1 MEPSFVRIARFGK
14 PAQSRYSSPAG
25 AGQDMTPI
33 TIAHLTDVHLGP
45 IAGFTPRYWNLKR
58 LLGYVNWLYNRRQV
72 YQIAV
77 LDRIVADLEAQAPD
91 HIAVTGDL
99 VNIGLPQEHIN
110 ALAWVESL
118 GSPGDVTVIPGN
130 HDIYSRLRG
139 DPGTERWSAY
149 MASCVQGAVHA
160 DAGEAFPFVRM
171 LGSVAIIGV
180 NSAVPTPPLVASGR
194 LGEEQLGR
202 LGAVL
207 ERLGQAGV
215 FRLVLIHHPP
225 LPGQARRFRGL
236 EDAALLE
243 AVLSRHG
250 AELVL
255 HGHNHRNMLAWVPTG
270 ARALP
275 VVGAPSAALGRHH
288 KGEPLA
294 RYNLY
299 RIAGPPWEIELVG
312 RGLEEAGGGIVELE
326 RRILVPAGPGMRK
339 GHGRPEK
346 YSRSP

>member
-1 MEPSFVRIARFGK
+1 
-14 PAQSRYSSPAG
+14 
-25 AGQDMTPI
+25 MTALI

-45 IAGFTPRYWNLKR
+45 IAGFAPRYWNVKR
-58 LLGYVNWLYNRRQV
+58 LLGYANWRRNRRAA
-72 YQIAV
+72 YQRPL
-77 LDRIVADLEAQAPD
+77 LDRIVADLKAQDPD

-118 GSPGDVTVIPGN
+118 GAPEDVSVVPGN
-130 HDIYSRLRG
+130 HDIYSRLRS
-139 DPGTERWSAY
+139 DYGTGRWSPY
-149 MASCVQGAVHA
+149 MASCAQGAVHA
-160 DAGEAFPFVRM
+160 DADAAFPFVRM
-171 LGSVAIIGV
+171 LGRVAIIGV

-194 LGEEQLGR
+194 VGEEQLAR

-207 ERLGQAGV
+207 ERLGQVEV

-236 EDAALLE
+236 EDAARLE
-243 AVLSRHG
+243 AVLAQHG

-255 HGHNHRNMLAWVPTG
+255 HGHNHRNMLAWCATG
-270 ARALP
+270 ARAVP
-275 VVGAPSAALGRHH
+275 VIGAPSAALGRHH

-299 RIAGPPWEIELVG
+299 RIAGPPWTIELVG
-312 RGLEEAGGGIVELE
+312 RGLERPGGPIVELE
-326 RRILVPAGPGMRK
+326 RRSLVPPPA
-339 GHGRPEK
+339 
-346 YSRSP
+346 